1 MNWKRVLN
9 SDDRQHYLVLVENFV
24 NEIDHF
30 VFKLQELSEN
40 KLIKLAWAGGVGLGG
55 ILVISLFVV
64 HFVRKQV
71 VKPSMR

>member
-1 MNWKRVLN
+1 M
-9 SDDRQHYLVLVENFV
+9 

-30 VFKLQELSEN
+30 VFKLQQFSDN

-71 VKPSMR
+71 VKPLHALVGASQRIKNSDFEVQLE